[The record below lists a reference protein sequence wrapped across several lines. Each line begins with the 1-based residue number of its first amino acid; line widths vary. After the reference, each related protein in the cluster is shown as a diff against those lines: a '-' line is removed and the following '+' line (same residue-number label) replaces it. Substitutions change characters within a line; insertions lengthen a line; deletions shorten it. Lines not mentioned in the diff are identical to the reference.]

1 MTTTVDTET
10 SAAGPFAPGFSRR
23 EAYRARVES
32 PAAVYVLRP
41 STTTPGWSRCHLR
54 DVSACGAG
62 VEAVDLDLRDGDAVL
77 LRFGTESD
85 GFQVRGRVV
94 RIDTGAARTSYGVRF
109 GGLDPRQVESL
120 YKFVMRHAAGK

>member
-1 MTTTVDTET
+1 
-10 SAAGPFAPGFSRR
+10 
-23 EAYRARVES
+23 
-32 PAAVYVLRP
+32 
-41 STTTPGWSRCHLR
+41 
-54 DVSACGAG
+54 